1 MSLEFVTDY
10 MQNRIKTHAPLPK
23 IIKFDFGADGT
34 VIIDGVA
41 VPPVVHNT
49 DTAADFTVKT
59 NVDLFKKIIE
69 KTQNPMTAF
78 ALGKIKVE
86 GDMALGAKLGEILGL

>member
-10 MQNRIKTHAPLPK
+10 MQNRIKVKAPLPK
-23 IIKFDFGADGT
+23 VIKFDFAADGV
-34 VIIDGVA
+34 VIIDGTA
-41 VPPVVHNT
+41 TPPVVGNT
-49 DTAADFTVKT
+49 DAKADFTVKT
-59 NVDLFKKIIE
+59 NVELFKKIIE

>member
-10 MQNRIKTHAPLPK
+10 MTKQIATKTPLPK
-23 IIKFDFGADGT
+23 IIKFDFASDG
-34 VIIDGVA
+34 VVVIDGVA
-41 VPPVVHNT
+41 TPPVVHNN
-49 DTAADFTVKT
+49 DTTADFTVKT
-59 NVDLFKKIIE
+59 NMDIFKKILD

-86 GDMALGAKLGEILGL
+86 GDMTIGAKLGEILGL